1 MRHPMTPTSVTSSSS
16 ASACAP
22 LLRDV
27 QRRLT
32 HEVNNAANGVAVN
45 LEVVRTRTAG
55 LEGAHQAGPFAER
68 ASEQF
73 ESLIALQEILRVLLQ
88 LTIDCLEQQS
98 CSCRLSPSGSA
109 FEILF
114 EGAVIPR
121 ALSAERGGSAPISMR
136 NSPAGVILTVPRTT
150 PSSE

>member
-1 MRHPMTPTSVTSSSS
+1 MTSSSE
-16 ASACAP
+16 AAACAP

-27 QRRLT
+27 HRRLT
-32 HEVNNAANGVAVN
+32 HEVNNAANAVAVN

-55 LEGAHQAGPFAER
+55 AEGAHPAAPFAEK

-73 ESLIALQEILRVLLQ
+73 ESLTALQEMLRVLLQ
-88 LTIDCLEQQS
+88 LTIDSLEGKG
-98 CSCRLSPSGSA
+98 CSCRLSPSGAA

-114 EGAVIPR
+114 RGAVIPR
-121 ALSAERGGSAPISMR
+121 ALSVERGGSPPIHMR
-136 NSPAGVILTVPRTT
+136 NGRDGVILTVPRTT

>member
-1 MRHPMTPTSVTSSSS
+1 MMQTSVTS
-16 ASACAP
+16 ASGAAGCAP

-45 LEVVRTRTAG
+45 LEVVRTRSAALDG
-55 LEGAHQAGPFAER
+55 DLPAAPFAER
-68 ASEQF
+68 ASQQF
-73 ESLIALQEILRVLLQ
+73 ESLTALNEILRVLLQ
-88 LTIDCLEQQS
+88 LTIDCLEAKS
-98 CSCRLSPSGSA
+98 CSCRLSPGGGA
-109 FEILF
+109 FEVLF

-121 ALSAERGGSAPISMR
+121 ALSAERGGSTPITMR

>member
-1 MRHPMTPTSVTSSSS
+1 MTQTSVTS
-16 ASACAP
+16 ASGAAGCAP

-27 QRRLT
+27 HRRLT

-45 LEVVRTRTAG
+45 LEVVRTRSTEPDGGLPTA
-55 LEGAHQAGPFAER
+55 PFAAR

-73 ESLIALQEILRVLLQ
+73 ESLSALHEMVRALLQ
-88 LTIDCLEQQS
+88 LTIDCLDEKS
-98 CSCRLSPSGSA
+98 CSCRLSPTGGA
-109 FEILF
+109 FEVLF

-121 ALSAERGGSAPISMR
+121 PLSAGRGGSAPITMR
-136 NSPAGVILTVPRTT
+136 NGSAGVILSIPRTT

>member
-1 MRHPMTPTSVTSSSS
+1 MTPTSVIS
-16 ASACAP
+16 ATGAAGCAP

-27 QRRLT
+27 HRRLT

-55 LEGAHQAGPFAER
+55 LEGSHHAGPFAER

-73 ESLIALQEILRVLLQ
+73 ESLTALQEILRVLLQ
-88 LTIDCLEQQS
+88 LTIDCLEHKG
-98 CSCRLSPSGSA
+98 CRCRLSPSGAA

-114 EGAVIPR
+114 EGAAIPR
-121 ALSAERGGSAPISMR
+121 ALRVEREGSASISMR
-136 NSPAGVILTVPRTT
+136 NSSEGVILTVPRTT

>member
-1 MRHPMTPTSVTSSSS
+1 MTSSST
-16 ASACAP
+16 AAGCAP

-27 QRRLT
+27 HRRLT

-55 LEGAHQAGPFAER
+55 MDGAHHAGPFAER
-68 ASEQF
+68 ASEQL
-73 ESLIALQEILRVLLQ
+73 ESLTALQEMLRVLLL
-88 LTIDCLEQQS
+88 LTIDCLEGKN
-98 CSCRLSPSGSA
+98 CSCRLSPTGGA

-121 ALSAERGGSAPISMR
+121 SLSGERGGPAPITMR

-150 PSSE
+150 PSSD

>member
-1 MRHPMTPTSVTSSSS
+1 VTSST
-16 ASACAP
+16 ATRGCAP

-27 QRRLT
+27 HRRLT

-45 LEVVRTRTAG
+45 LEVVRTRSAELDGG
-55 LEGAHQAGPFAER
+55 LPAGPFAER
-68 ASEQF
+68 AAEQF
-73 ESLIALQEILRVLLQ
+73 EALTALQEILRVLLQ
-88 LTIDCLEQQS
+88 LTIDCLEDKS
-98 CSCRLSPSGSA
+98 CSCRLSPSGAA

-121 ALSAERGGSAPISMR
+121 ALRAERGGSAPITIR
-136 NSPAGVILTVPRTT
+136 NTPDGVILTVPRTT

>member
-1 MRHPMTPTSVTSSSS
+1 MTSTSGATS
-16 ASACAP
+16 CAA

-27 QRRLT
+27 HRRLM

-73 ESLIALQEILRVLLQ
+73 ESLTALHEILRALLQ
-88 LTIDCLEQQS
+88 LTIDCLEQKS
-98 CSCRLSPSGSA
+98 CSCRLSPSGGA
-109 FEILF
+109 FEIVF
-114 EGAVIPR
+114 EGTVIPR
-121 ALSAERGGSAPISMR
+121 ALSAERGGSAQISMR
-136 NSPAGVILTVPRTT
+136 NSPDGVILTVPRTT

>member
-1 MRHPMTPTSVTSSSS
+1 MTSSSD
-16 ASACAP
+16 AAGCAP

-27 QRRLT
+27 HRRLT

-55 LEGAHQAGPFAER
+55 LDGGLPAGPFAER
-68 ASEQF
+68 ASEQL
-73 ESLIALQEILRVLLQ
+73 ESLTALNEIVRVLLQ
-88 LTIDCLEQQS
+88 LTIDCLEAKS
-98 CSCRLSPSGSA
+98 CSCRLSPTGGA
-109 FEILF
+109 FEVLF
-114 EGAVIPR
+114 EGAVISR
-121 ALSAERGGSAPISMR
+121 SLSAERGGSAPITMR

>member
-1 MRHPMTPTSVTSSSS
+1 MTPTSVTS
-16 ASACAP
+16 ASGAAGCAP

-27 QRRLT
+27 HRRLT

-55 LEGAHQAGPFAER
+55 LGAAHQAGPFAER
-68 ASEQF
+68 ASEQL
-73 ESLIALQEILRVLLQ
+73 ESLTALQEMLRALLQ
-88 LTIDCLEQQS
+88 LTIDCLEQGS
-98 CSCRLSPSGSA
+98 CSCRLSPSGGA

-121 ALSAERGGSAPISMR
+121 ALSADREGSASISMR
-136 NSPAGVILTVPRTT
+136 NSPQGVILTVPRTT